1 MYVLLENISVMI
13 IIHPL
18 YTGVC
23 GGIELMLVYAGVKE
37 MSRLLKQ
44 CYAKDI

>member
-23 GGIELMLVYAGVKE
+23 GGIELMLVQGVKE